1 MIIKPEEF
9 FNEEEGTSLF
19 KSTAMQ
25 EVQYLQ
31 FSTNQNDKNKRLQ
44 LALDYQI
51 FTADTALH
59 GSIRRREP

>member
-1 MIIKPEEF
+1 M
-9 FNEEEGTSLF
+9 F

-31 FSTNQNDKNKRLQ
+31 FSTDQNDKNKRVQ
-44 LALDYQI
+44 LALDYEI

-59 GSIRRREP
+59 GSIRPREP